1 MVGSSGRHTQVLL
14 QAAPVKETPQARL
27 KRLMAAKLNKQVASD
42 AVRIAQ
48 SKVAEE
54 RERQSRLRLEQKH
67 LSRRSPSPERGRS
80 VVVQRPV
87 LLEPTRLAGLH
98 RTQGREKRLVTG
110 SQCSLK
116 GGGSIQMQDEQT
128 HGVYSPHV

>member
-1 MVGSSGRHTQVLL
+1 M
-14 QAAPVKETPQARL
+14 KETPQARL

-42 AVRIAQ
+42 AVRTAQ

-80 VVVQRPV
+80 VVIQKHL
-87 LLEPTRLAGLH
+87 LLEPTSLAAGVH
-98 RTQGREKRLVTG
+98 QAQGSNKQVSTHLR
-110 SQCSLK
+110 K
-116 GGGSIQMQDEQT
+116 GGCAQCR
-128 HGVYSPHV
+128 